1 MNMGTSR
8 FVCILIATLGLLS
21 GCTGK
26 RPFLLV
32 QTCLGSEQSAVMFLS
47 TMKEIAHSEK
57 MSFVDRSKET
67 QADLVRLK
75 KDPGYRL
82 INIGVEREDGVG
94 LSAGNLG
101 LSQYEVAIG
110 FSEGSNPA
118 QAHQFADL
126 VVETLKRKWDIHVV
140 PSDRGAL
147 PMKGCAGE

>member
-1 MNMGTSR
+1 
-8 FVCILIATLGLLS
+8 
-21 GCTGK
+21 
-26 RPFLLV
+26 
-32 QTCLGSEQSAVMFLS
+32 MFLS